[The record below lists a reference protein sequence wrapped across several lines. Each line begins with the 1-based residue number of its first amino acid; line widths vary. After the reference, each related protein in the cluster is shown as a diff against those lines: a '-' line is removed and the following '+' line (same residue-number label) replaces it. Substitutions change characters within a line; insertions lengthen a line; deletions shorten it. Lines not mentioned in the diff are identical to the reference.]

1 MELQQAKQQAEQ
13 LREQIEYYS
22 KLYYEKDDPAISDYE
37 FDQLMHR
44 LIDLEEQF
52 PELLTPDS
60 PTHRVGGRASNSFA
74 PVEHLVQ
81 MGSLQ
86 DVFSSEEVREFD
98 QKVRQQLEHPL
109 YVVEPKID
117 GLSVS
122 LEYRDGVLVR
132 GSTRGDGFV
141 GEDVTENL
149 RTIASIPLR
158 LTEPVE
164 YLEVRGEVYMPVKSF
179 EKVVAQQELNEE
191 KPFKNPRNA
200 AAGSL
205 RQKNPRITA
214 QRGLDI
220 FIFNL
225 QQVQGVQLSSHKQ
238 SLDWL
243 HSLGFQVSPSYL
255 RVDNIQ
261 QAIEEIERI
270 GSQRGEFPF
279 DIDGLGPAVLE
290 AMVGAGMVHSPADLY
305 QLEEDKI
312 ARLER
317 MGKKSAANLMAAIER
332 SKQNDLSRVIFALGI
347 PEVGE
352 KTAAL
357 LAVQFGSMEQLA
369 QATGEQLMQMDGFGE
384 VVAQNVVSFFME
396 GRNRSQISRLQQ
408 AGVNMES
415 KKTKTGSSLEGL
427 TFVLTGTL
435 PTLTRGQAKELIESM
450 GGKVSSSVSKK
461 TSYVVAG
468 EEAGSKLDKANQ
480 LGIPLLTEAQLLE
493 MAK

>member
-1 MELQQAKQQAEQ
+1 
-13 LREQIEYYS
+13 
-22 KLYYEKDDPAISDYE
+22 
-37 FDQLMHR
+37 
-44 LIDLEEQF
+44 
-52 PELLTPDS
+52 
-60 PTHRVGGRASNSFA
+60 
-74 PVEHLVQ
+74 
-81 MGSLQ
+81 
-86 DVFSSEEVREFD
+86 
-98 QKVRQQLEHPL
+98 
-109 YVVEPKID
+109 
-117 GLSVS
+117 
-122 LEYRDGVLVR
+122 
-132 GSTRGDGFV
+132 
-141 GEDVTENL
+141 
-149 RTIASIPLR
+149 
-158 LTEPVE
+158 
-164 YLEVRGEVYMPVKSF
+164 
-179 EKVVAQQELNEE
+179 
-191 KPFKNPRNA
+191 
-200 AAGSL
+200 
-205 RQKNPRITA
+205 
-214 QRGLDI
+214 
-220 FIFNL
+220 
-225 QQVQGVQLSSHKQ
+225 
-238 SLDWL
+238 
-243 HSLGFQVSPSYL
+243 
-255 RVDNIQ
+255 
-261 QAIEEIERI
+261 
-270 GSQRGEFPF
+270 
-279 DIDGLGPAVLE
+279 
-290 AMVGAGMVHSPADLY
+290 MVHSPADLY

-312 ARLER
+312 AQLER

-384 VVAQNVVSFFME
+384 VVAQNVVNFFME
-396 GRNRSQISRLQQ
+396 ERNRSQISRLQQ

>member
-225 QQVQGVQLSSHKQ
+225 Q
-238 SLDWL
+238 
-243 HSLGFQVSPSYL
+243 
-255 RVDNIQ
+255 
-261 QAIEEIERI
+261 
-270 GSQRGEFPF
+270 
-279 DIDGLGPAVLE
+279 
-290 AMVGAGMVHSPADLY
+290 
-305 QLEEDKI
+305 
-312 ARLER
+312 
-317 MGKKSAANLMAAIER
+317 
-332 SKQNDLSRVIFALGI
+332 
-347 PEVGE
+347 
-352 KTAAL
+352 
-357 LAVQFGSMEQLA
+357 
-369 QATGEQLMQMDGFGE
+369 
-384 VVAQNVVSFFME
+384 
-396 GRNRSQISRLQQ
+396 
-408 AGVNMES
+408 
-415 KKTKTGSSLEGL
+415 
-427 TFVLTGTL
+427 
-435 PTLTRGQAKELIESM
+435 
-450 GGKVSSSVSKK
+450 
-461 TSYVVAG
+461 
-468 EEAGSKLDKANQ
+468 
-480 LGIPLLTEAQLLE
+480 
-493 MAK
+493 